1 MKVSYLGNSGVA
13 ISSLGFGTMS
23 FGGDADETMSG
34 RLYNACRDAG
44 ITLFDCADVYAGGRS
59 EEILGKL
66 IKPHRNE
73 VVITSKGYFPTGSGA
88 NARGSTRLHLVH
100 AVEAS
105 LRRLN
110 TDRIDIY
117 FLHRMDDMTPMDQ
130 TLRAI
135 EHLISQ
141 GKIVYLGLSNFA
153 AWQIVKALGISALH
167 DWSPAIAIQPMYN
180 LIKRTAE
187 SEILPMALSEGL
199 GVLPYS
205 PLAGGLLTG
214 KYTSGTKGQKG
225 RLSEN
230 KMYGIRYG
238 LPSYQSSADAFCS
251 YAKEHGYHPVSLAIS
266 WVASHPAV
274 TAPLIGARNLAQ
286 LTPALESVNIA
297 MSDTMRA
304 TIGQLTPAPAIATD
318 RNEESTEHNYGSR
331 KKD

>member
-1 MKVSYLGNSGVA
+1 MDTVYLGKSGIA
-13 ISSLGFGTMS
+13 ISALGFGTMS
-23 FGGDADETMSG
+23 FGGDADEAMSG
-34 RLYNACRDAG
+34 RLYGTCRDAG

-66 IKPHRNE
+66 IAPHRQD
-73 VVITSKGYFPTGSGA
+73 VVITSKGYFPTGKGA
-88 NARGSTRLHLVH
+88 NARGSTRLHLVD

-105 LRRLN
+105 LKRLN

-117 FLHRMDDMTPMDQ
+117 FLHRMDERTPMDQ

-141 GKIVYLGLSNFA
+141 GKILYLGLSNFA
-153 AWQIVKALGISALH
+153 AWQIVKAMGISALH
-167 DWSPAIAIQPMYN
+167 DWSPLVAVQPMYN

-187 SEILPMALSEGL
+187 AEILPMALSEGL

-214 KYTSGTKGQKG
+214 KYAGSLPDSKG
-225 RLSEN
+225 RLVEN

-238 LPSYQSSADAFCS
+238 VPTYQDSAAAFCA
-251 YAKEHGYHPVSLAIS
+251 YAKEHGHHPVSLAIR

-274 TAPLIGARNLAQ
+274 TAPLIGARNLIQ
-286 LTPALESVNIA
+286 LAPALESVNIP
-297 MSDTMRA
+297 MSEA
-304 TIGQLTPAPAIATD
+304 TRTEISQLTPAPALATD
-318 RNEESTEHNYGSR
+318 RNEESSQHNYGSR
-331 KKD
+331 

>member
-1 MKVSYLGNSGVA
+1 MNISYLGKSGIA

-34 RLYNACRDAG
+34 RLYRACRDAG

-73 VVITSKGYFPTGSGA
+73 VVITSKGYFPTGTGA

-105 LRRLN
+105 LKRLD

-117 FLHRMDDMTPMDQ
+117 FLHRMDDKTPMDQ

-141 GKIVYLGLSNFA
+141 GKILYLGLSNFA

-167 DWSPAIAIQPMYN
+167 DWSPAVAIQPMYN
-180 LIKRTAE
+180 LVKRTAE

-214 KYTSGTKGQKG
+214 KYSTNASESKG
-225 RLSEN
+225 RLDEN

-238 LPSYQSSADAFCS
+238 LPTYQDSAAAFCS
-251 YAKEHGYHPVSLAIS
+251 YAKDHGHHPVSLAIS

-274 TAPLIGARNLAQ
+274 TAPLIGARNLDQ
-286 LTPALESVNIA
+286 LAPALESVKI
-297 MSDTMRA
+297 TMNETTRQA
-304 TIGQLTPAPAIATD
+304 ISQLTPSPPVATD
-318 RNEESTEHNYGSR
+318 RNEESTKHNFGSR
-331 KKD
+331 